1 MANLGNKLQSVRLP
15 APSDGINGVDPAT
28 EMGPRDCLYAFNV
41 IADERGVRARTGWR
55 EYAIGMTGTFSAEVK
70 TTISFHGSAVANSRL
85 FMTTDKG
92 IWRVD
97 TGTPSLVYSFATISP
112 NGGWG
117 VAAAVVTAAGHFIL
131 YADEVNGLHYYSES
145 TATWAAYATGS
156 GTGQVTGVDP
166 AAVASVTVWKNR
178 VWLTERNTA
187 KAYYLDVGAVFGTAT
202 AFNFGQRFKHGGSLV
217 GLFNWSTDG
226 GSGLDTALV
235 AISTGGDVVIY
246 LGTDPSSAT
255 TFGLKGVW
263 FVGAVPTG
271 RTIATD
277 VGGDLLIISALG
289 VVPLSR
295 LILGDPDKMQY
306 ATARVSSLFS
316 RLANVALGNRGWAIH
331 THPTD
336 NAMMVLIPE
345 VAGDETTQL
354 VCSLSTRGWSKYRD
368 LPILSAAVWSGELYF
383 GTADGR
389 CCRNVGHVDGVTLA
403 DSSSGEAIQ
412 WSVLMAYRGD
422 AAIKQVQGVRPI
434 VLAEEANPAVEV
446 TVRYDFSLVEPSE
459 PSATAGASG
468 SWDFGQVTGTL
479 DAAYLTGSDPISV
492 FVTSSATFPAANG
505 FIRIAGALP
514 EYGLEYNTFNTG
526 DGEFDLVSPTTQ
538 DHAEGDEVILTSAP
552 SDDTGTWDVA
562 TWGGEQVPTTA
573 LKGAA
578 GMGRDVALAIR
589 GAAYSRMTLVGVDL
603 LMTRGGFR

>member
-1 MANLGNKLQSVRLP
+1 VANLGNKLQSQRLP
-15 APSDGINGVDPAT
+15 APTDGINGLDPAT
-28 EMGPRDCLYAFNV
+28 ELGPRDALYAYNV
-41 IADERGVRARTGWR
+41 VSDERGVRARTGWR
-55 EYAIGMTGTFSAEVK
+55 EYTIGLTGTFSSEVK
-70 TTISFHGSAVANSRL
+70 TTLSFHGSAVANSRL
-85 FMTTDKG
+85 FQTTDKG

-97 TGTPSLVYSFATISP
+97 TGTATLVYSFATISP

-117 VAAAVVTAAGHFIL
+117 VAAAVVTTAGHFLL

-145 TATWAAYATGS
+145 TGAWAAYATGS

-166 AAVASVTVWKNR
+166 TAVVSVTVWKNR

-187 KAYYLDVGAVFGTAT
+187 KAYYLDAGAVFGTAT
-202 AFNFGQRFKHGGSLV
+202 AFNFGQRFKHGGSLI
-217 GLFNWSTDG
+217 GLFNWSVNAGD
-226 GSGLDTALV
+226 GLDTQLV

-246 LGTDPSSAT
+246 VGTDPASST

-263 FVGAVPTG
+263 FVGAVPAG

-316 RLANVALGNRGWAIH
+316 RLANVAIGNRGWAIH

-354 VCSLSTRGWSKYRD
+354 TCSLSTRGWSKYRD

-389 CCRNVGHVDGVTLA
+389 CCRNVGHVDAVPLD
-403 DSSSGEAIQ
+403 DSSTGEAIQ
-412 WSVLMAYRGD
+412 WSILMAYRGD
-422 AAIKQVQGVRPI
+422 ASMKQVQGVRPI
-434 VLAEEANPAVEV
+434 VLAQEGNPAVEV
-446 TVRYDFSLVEPSE
+446 TVRYDFDLTEPDE
-459 PSATAGASG
+459 PTEGAGAAG
-468 SWDFGQVTGTL
+468 EWDFGQVVGEL
-479 DAAYLTGSDPISV
+479 DAAYLMGSDPIGV
-492 FVTSSATFPAANG
+492 VVTSTGSFPAAGG
-505 FIRIAGALP
+505 FVRIAGALP
-514 EYGLEYNTFNTG
+514 ETGLEYDTYASG
-526 DGEFDLVSPTTQ
+526 VMDLTPPGTTQ
-538 DHAEGDEVILTSAP
+538 DHAEDDEVILTSAP
-552 SDDTGTWDVA
+552 DDDTGTWDVA
-562 TWGGEQVPTTA
+562 TWGGDARPTTA

-589 GAAYSRMTLVGVDL
+589 GAAYSRTTLVGVDIL
-603 LMTRGGFR
+603 FTTGGFR